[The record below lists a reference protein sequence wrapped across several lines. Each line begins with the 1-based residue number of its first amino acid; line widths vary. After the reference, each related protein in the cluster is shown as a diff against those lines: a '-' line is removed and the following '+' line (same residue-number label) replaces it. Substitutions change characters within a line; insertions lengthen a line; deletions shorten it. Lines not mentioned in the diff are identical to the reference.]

1 MAYNRLSWDTGAS
14 TETQGNLQTVIARL
28 EQLIGTHDSDV
39 KAALNDF
46 TADGVSDVYTGK
58 EAKWAAAA
66 AQTQHIIDLVKR
78 TMSQNDST
86 AQTTHSQ
93 ARSAVE
99 AIGS

>member
-14 TETQGNLQTVIARL
+14 AETQGNLQAIIARL

-39 KAALNDF
+39 KAALADF
-46 TADGVSDVYTGK
+46 TADGVSDVYSGK

-66 AQTQHIIDLVKR
+66 AQTQHIIDLVKK

-93 ARSAVE
+93 ARAAVE